1 MQVGRQAV
9 RAGSS
14 PPKGEDTPMSGEV
27 VGLSEA
33 ARLTGWSVKTLRR
46 RCVAGEVAGAARVL
60 VGQGVAEWRI
70 PVDSLPHRQGTDK
83 TQSGQAVRGQVLEAM
98 PRGQSGGGGGE
109 GVAALAAVIA
119 DLTAR
124 LAEAQ
129 GEVARL
135 TGEAAEARGQVL
147 QLQAR
152 SGGSLLEALRKRLGG
167 SSS

>member
-1 MQVGRQAV
+1 
-9 RAGSS
+9 
-14 PPKGEDTPMSGEV
+14 MSEEL

-46 RCVAGEVAGAARVL
+46 RCKAGQVAGARTEQ

-70 PVDSLPHRQGTDK
+70 PVGSLPHRQGTD
-83 TQSGQAVRGQVLEAM
+83 TGQAVRGQVVEGMRTA
-98 PRGQSGGGGGE
+98 QQGGE

-124 LAEAQ
+124 LSEAQ
-129 GEVARL
+129 AEVARL

-147 QLQAR
+147 QLQAGR
-152 SGGSLLEALRKRLGG
+152 SGSLLEALRKRLGG

>member
-1 MQVGRQAV
+1 M
-9 RAGSS
+9 
-14 PPKGEDTPMSGEV
+14 
-27 VGLSEA
+27 
-33 ARLTGWSVKTLRR
+33 
-46 RCVAGEVAGAARVL
+46 L

-70 PVDSLPHRQGTDK
+70 PVGSLPHRQGTDN

-152 SGGSLLEALRKRLGG
+152 SSGSLLSALRKRLGG
-167 SSS
+167 

>member
-1 MQVGRQAV
+1 
-9 RAGSS
+9 
-14 PPKGEDTPMSGEV
+14 MSGEV
-27 VGLSEA
+27 VNLREA

-46 RCVAGEVAGAARVL
+46 RCVAGQLQGAQKL
-60 VGQGVAEWRI
+60 QGLGGGEPEWVI
-70 PVDSLPHRQGTDK
+70 PTGSLPHRQDTDRVGVSV
-83 TQSGQAVRGQVLEAM
+83 QGGQVGRSVAQE
-98 PRGQSGGGGGE
+98 GQ

-147 QLQAR
+147 QLQAGGR
-152 SGGSLLEALRKRLGG
+152 GSLLEALRKRLVGG

>member
-1 MQVGRQAV
+1 MQGKPTYGR
-9 RAGSS
+9 
-14 PPKGEDTPMSGEV
+14 EDTPMSGEDTDLTEEL

-46 RCVAGEVAGAARVL
+46 RCVAGQIAGARTEQ
-60 VGQGVAEWRI
+60 VGQGVPEWRL
-70 PVDSLPHRQGTDK
+70 PVGSLPHRQGTDN
-83 TQSGQAVRGQVLEAM
+83 TQSGQAVRGQVVEAM
-98 PRGQSGGGGGE
+98 PRGQSGE
-109 GVAALAAVIA
+109 GIAALAAVIS

-147 QLQAR
+147 QLQAS
-152 SGGSLLEALRKRLGG
+152 SGSGSLLSAIRKRLRG
-167 SSS
+167 

>member
-1 MQVGRQAV
+1 
-9 RAGSS
+9 
-14 PPKGEDTPMSGEV
+14 MSGDV
-27 VGLSEA
+27 VNLREA

-46 RCVAGEVAGAARVL
+46 RCVAGSLAGAQRVQI
-60 VGQGVAEWRI
+60 GQGAPEWVI
-70 PVDSLPHRQGTDK
+70 PTASLPHRQDTDRVGVSV
-83 TQSGQAVRGQVLEAM
+83 QGGQVGRRTA
-98 PRGQSGGGGGE
+98 QDGE

-147 QLQAR
+147 QLQAG
-152 SGGSLLEALRKRLGG
+152 SGGSLLSALRKRLGG
-167 SSS
+167 

>member
-1 MQVGRQAV
+1 
-9 RAGSS
+9 
-14 PPKGEDTPMSGEV
+14 MSGEV
-27 VGLSEA
+27 VNLREA

-46 RCVAGEVAGAARVL
+46 RCVAGELRGAQRVQ
-60 VGQGVAEWRI
+60 VGQGAAEWVI
-70 PVDSLPHRQGTDK
+70 PVGSLPHRQDTDRVGVSV
-83 TQSGQAVRGQVLEAM
+83 QGGQVGRRTA
-98 PRGQSGGGGGE
+98 QDGE

-147 QLQAR
+147 QLQAG
-152 SGGSLLEALRKRLGG
+152 SGGSLLSALRKRLGG
-167 SSS
+167 